1 MAKKY
6 NGKKKTLPVKPT
18 PRRTENKNKK
28 KAKKIVEVL
37 APAEGKLVNKV
48 VNDKKYRNDL
58 FTGFMKGITF
68 GLYNP

>member
-1 MAKKY
+1 MKKN
-6 NGKKKTLPVKPT
+6 NGKKKIAPVKPT
-18 PRRTENKNKK
+18 PRRQDNKNKK

-48 VNDKKYRNDL
+48 VNDKKYRNNL
-58 FTGFMKGITF
+58 FDGFMKGITF